1 MARPAY
7 RGPGSSR
14 VWADARAAWLALTA
28 MYFTLAVSAAS
39 REVCAALTATA
50 LDADP
55 RIMPIPGPARVAG
68 RAADE
73 RAAVLYW
80 GAGPVHGSGSSSG
93 SGSPPRARSARACR
107 PR

>member
-1 MARPAY
+1 
-7 RGPGSSR
+7 
-14 VWADARAAWLALTA
+14 

-55 RIMPIPGPARVAG
+55 RIMPIPGPARVAW

-80 GAGPVHGSGSSSG
+80 GRRPAQRIRLAPWV
-93 SGSPPRARSARACR
+93 RLAQRIRLARLVRRVRCGCVSCGHDLG
-107 PR
+107 